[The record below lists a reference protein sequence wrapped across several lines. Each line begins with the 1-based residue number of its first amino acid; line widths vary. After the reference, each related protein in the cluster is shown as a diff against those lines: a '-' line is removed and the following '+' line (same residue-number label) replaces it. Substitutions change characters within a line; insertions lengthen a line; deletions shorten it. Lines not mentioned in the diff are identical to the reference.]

1 MYGISLT
8 NHNFCS
14 SLVEVKNDKDNS
26 VHEGVPFPLPL
37 STENPFPL
45 RSQTPATRAIKF
57 EKRNVYFKSTFKIFH
72 ALIF

>member
-8 NHNFCS
+8 NHNFCN

-37 STENPFPL
+37 STENPFPSA
-45 RSQTPATRAIKF
+45 R
-57 EKRNVYFKSTFKIFH
+57 KRLQH
-72 ALIF
+72 GL